1 MRPDDRKRVAH
12 TIDACEE
19 IERFLG
25 GRMPEELESNDY
37 FDVDPE
43 IVWQTAAEEVP
54 ATLPVLR
61 RLLEELS

>member
-25 GRMPEELESNDY
+25 GRMPEELESST
-37 FDVDPE
+37 
-43 IVWQTAAEEVP
+43 ISMSIRRSSGR
-54 ATLPVLR
+54 LR
-61 RLLEELS
+61 PKRFPRFCPFFGVCWRS